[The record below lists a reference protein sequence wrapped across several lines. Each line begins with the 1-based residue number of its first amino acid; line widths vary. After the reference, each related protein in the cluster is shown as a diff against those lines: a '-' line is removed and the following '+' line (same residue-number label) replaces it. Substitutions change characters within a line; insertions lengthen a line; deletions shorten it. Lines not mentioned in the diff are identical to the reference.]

1 MKMTKGVR
9 STVAVRVA
17 VVGVTLMFL
26 AGCAASQTMISKR
39 NLDVQTKMS
48 ETIFLDPVGPDKKVI
63 FVEIRN
69 TSDKDNFDIDHSIKD
84 AVSKR
89 GYRITQNPDEAYYR
103 LQANV
108 LSVAKT
114 DPTAAQQALA
124 GGYGGP
130 LMSALGGAAAGAA
143 IGGMAGGTYAAA
155 GMGAGAGGL
164 VLGGAELITGA
175 LVKDVTFMVVTD
187 VQVVEK
193 AAEGVLI
200 RQDNQQNLKQGIGG
214 SQQQTSSEV
223 TKHKKYRTRVVSTA
237 NKANLDYEDAA
248 PALAQGLTR
257 SLAGLF

>member
-1 MKMTKGVR
+1 MKMTADSR
-9 STVAVRVA
+9 LFA
-17 VVGVTLMFL
+17 VVHVAL
-26 AGCAASQTMISKR
+26 AGAVVMLLSGCAASQTMISKR

-63 FVEIRN
+63 FVEVRN
-69 TSDKDNFDIDHSIKD
+69 TSDKDNFDIVTPIKD
-84 AVSKR
+84 AITKR
-89 GYRITQNPDEAYYR
+89 GYRITQNPDEAHYR

-143 IGGMAGGTYAAA
+143 IGGLAGGSYATA
-155 GMGAGAGGL
+155 GIGAGAGAL
-164 VLGGAELITGA
+164 VLGGAEMVTGA
-175 LVKDVTFMVVTD
+175 LVKDVLFMVVTD

-193 AAEGVLI
+193 AAEGVI
-200 RQDNQQNLKQGIGG
+200 VRQDNQQDLKQGIGG

-223 TKHKKYRTRVVSTA
+223 TKYKKYRTRVVSTA
-237 NKANLDYEDAA
+237 NKANLDYEEAA
-248 PALAQGLTR
+248 PALTQGLTR

>member
-1 MKMTKGVR
+1 MKMTEGVP
-9 STVAVRVA
+9 STTVGRVA
-17 VVGVTLMFL
+17 LAGLALMVL
-26 AGCAASQTMISKR
+26 SGCAASQTMISKR

-63 FVEIRN
+63 FVEVRN
-69 TSDKDNFDIDHSIKD
+69 TSDKDNFDIAAPITT
-84 AVSKR
+84 AIAQR

-124 GGYGGP
+124 GGFGGP
-130 LMSALGGAAAGAA
+130 LLSAVGGAATGAVIGGLAGGYPGAGIGAGVGGLAFAGAE
-143 IGGMAGGTYAAA
+143 
-155 GMGAGAGGL
+155 
-164 VLGGAELITGA
+164 VVTGA
-175 LVKDVTFMVVTD
+175 LVKDVTYMVVTD

-193 AAEGVLI
+193 AAEGVII
-200 RQDNQQNLKQGIGG
+200 RQDSQQNLKQGIGG
-214 SQQQTSSEV
+214 TQQQTSSEV

-237 NKANLDYEDAA
+237 NKANLDYADAA

>member
-1 MKMTKGVR
+1 MKRTAD
-9 STVAVRVA
+9 SHLFAVAHVALAGA
-17 VVGVTLMFL
+17 VVMLL
-26 AGCAASQTMISKR
+26 SGCAASQTMISKR

-63 FVEIRN
+63 FVEVRN
-69 TSDKDNFDIDHSIKD
+69 TSDKDNFDIEHSIKD
-84 AVSKR
+84 AVTKR

-108 LSVAKT
+108 LSVSKT

-130 LMSALGGAAAGAA
+130 LLSTVGGAAAGAVL
-143 IGGMAGGTYAAA
+143 GGLAGGYS
-155 GMGAGAGGL
+155 GAGIGAGVGGL
-164 VLGGAELITGA
+164 VVGGTELVTGA
-175 LVKDVTFMVVTD
+175 FVKDVLFMVVTD

-193 AAEGVLI
+193 AAEGVI
-200 RQDNQQNLKQGIGG
+200 VRQDNQQNLKQGIGG

-237 NKANLDYEDAA
+237 NKANLDYEEAA

>member
-1 MKMTKGVR
+1 MQRTEGLRAIQVG
-9 STVAVRVA
+9 RVA
-17 VVGVTLMFL
+17 VAGMALLFL
-26 AGCAASQTMISKR
+26 AGCAASQTMLSKR

-63 FVEIRN
+63 FVDIRN
-69 TSDKDNFDIDHSIKD
+69 TSDKDNFDIAASIKD
-84 AVSKR
+84 AIAKR
-89 GYRITQNPDEAYYR
+89 GYRITQNPDEAHYR

-155 GMGAGAGGL
+155 GMGAGAGAL
-164 VLGGAELITGA
+164 VLGGAELVTGA

-193 AAEGVLI
+193 APEGVI
-200 RQDNQQNLKQGIGG
+200 VRQDNQQNLKQGIGG
-214 SQQQTSSEV
+214 SEQQTSSEV
-223 TKHKKYRTRVVSTA
+223 TKNKKYRTRVVSTA
-237 NKANLDYEDAA
+237 NKANLDYEEAA
-248 PALAQGLTR
+248 PALSQGLTR